1 MSFAISNEIVLQ
13 AAVAN
18 GGNLTAIPYPSGTNQ
33 AAFQGIFA
41 PVATRHQAVINGND
55 VISGGAGGF
64 AVTFNAGDITV
75 QNNTGA
81 AWPIGMRIQFQF
93 DRAAY
98 PALTDNSGGTAAQTI
113 AAIGATYV
121 QAEVRNAVATLAA
134 AINQLSAYVR
144 ANVPTR
150 DQ

>member
-1 MSFAISNEIVLQ
+1 MAFAITGEIILQ

-18 GGNLTAIPYPSGTNQ
+18 GGNLTAIAYPAGTNQ

-41 PVATRHQAVINGND
+41 PVATNHRAVLNGND
-55 VISGGAGGF
+55 IISGGAGGF

-81 AWPIGMRIQFQF
+81 AWPIGTRIQFQF
-93 DRAAY
+93 DRSAF
-98 PALTDNSGGTAAQTI
+98 PLLTDNSGGTAAQTI
-113 AAIGATYV
+113 AAIGATYT

-134 AINQLSAYVR
+134 AVNQLMAYVR
-144 ANVPTR
+144 ANLPSR
-150 DQ
+150 DH